1 MKGHQLF
8 THNKYFHSKGL
19 TQIDCKGKMK
29 GGIGWSLRTSGV
41 DRDMKEFYLMFL
53 SREIDIKLCQNNTK
67 TFVYK
72 VWYKILSF
80 KQSL

>member
-1 MKGHQLF
+1 MEVFTSTETIVSNITNNTIFWMKVHQLL

-41 DRDMKEFYLMFL
+41 DRD
-53 SREIDIKLCQNNTK
+53 I
-67 TFVYK
+67 
-72 VWYKILSF
+72 
-80 KQSL
+80 

>member
-1 MKGHQLF
+1 MEVFTSTETIVSNITNNTIFWMKVQHLL

-41 DRDMKEFYLMFL
+41 DRD
-53 SREIDIKLCQNNTK
+53 I
-67 TFVYK
+67 
-72 VWYKILSF
+72 
-80 KQSL
+80 